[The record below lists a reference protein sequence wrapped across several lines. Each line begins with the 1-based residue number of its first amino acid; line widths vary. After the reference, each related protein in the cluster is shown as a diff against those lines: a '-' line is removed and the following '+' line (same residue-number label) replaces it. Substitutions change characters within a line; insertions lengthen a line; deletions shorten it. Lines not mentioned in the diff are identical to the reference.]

1 MNKHPQ
7 LPKGHTTI
15 LSPAFK
21 YVPAARTD
29 VAETFARIRAQRLHE
44 QPAPAADA
52 ERRRAANDRLGIDVL
67 EASWLLR

>member
-1 MNKHPQ
+1 MNKHLQ

-29 VAETFARIRAQRLHE
+29 VAETFARIRGRRLHE
-44 QPAPAADA
+44 QPAPAADG
-52 ERRRAANDRLGIDVL
+52 ERRRAANDVLNIEVL
-67 EASWLLR
+67 EASWIVR